1 MSTPEAGEVADLIYP
16 AGKIWQP
23 MVAALLKRG
32 LAGNGYRVES
42 AADGHEALAVM
53 QRLDGAVSAIVSDVI
68 MPRMGGLELAIQIR
82 ERWSGI
88 PILFI
93 SGYTNEEVIQRGLL
107 PAEEAF
113 LQKPFAP
120 SELSA
125 ALSRLRA

>member
-1 MSTPEAGEVADLIYP
+1 
-16 AGKIWQP
+16 
-23 MVAALLKRG
+23 
-32 LAGNGYRVES
+32 
-42 AADGHEALAVM
+42 
-53 QRLDGAVSAIVSDVI
+53 
-68 MPRMGGLELAIQIR
+68 MGGLELAIQIR